1 MNNRFGYV
9 FIRNIYA
16 GIIKETDEGYS
27 FKYDKNYLDN
37 YNSDVLLT
45 MPLKEEEYTSNV
57 LFPFFDGLIPE
68 GFLLNVVTNNWK
80 IDEKDRFG
88 ILLLTSK
95 DTIGNVSIKEKLW
108 NAYVAIKS

>member
-1 MNNRFGYV
+1 MNNRIGYV

-27 FKYDKNYLDN
+27 FKYDKNYLKN
-37 YNSDVLLT
+37 YNSPISLT

-68 GFLLNVVTNNWK
+68 GFLLNVAIDNWK

-88 ILLLTSK
+88 ILLLTCK
-95 DTIGNVSIKEKLW
+95 DTIGDVSIRINL
-108 NAYVAIKS
+108 